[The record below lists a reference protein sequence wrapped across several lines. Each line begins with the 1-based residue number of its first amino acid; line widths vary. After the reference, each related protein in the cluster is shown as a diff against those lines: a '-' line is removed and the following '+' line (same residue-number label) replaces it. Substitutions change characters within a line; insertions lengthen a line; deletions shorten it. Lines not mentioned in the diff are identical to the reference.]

1 MSCLNPFNQYL
12 YGFNTTLVVHQRR
25 VQHTPVRYDKH
36 MLVSHSDCNTDM
48 MQFKIITCV
57 VSKMSSLS

>member
-25 VQHTPVRYDKH
+25 VQNTPVCTVHVYPK
-36 MLVSHSDCNTDM
+36 
-48 MQFKIITCV
+48 V
-57 VSKMSSLS
+57 VCKLYLLKQSEIY